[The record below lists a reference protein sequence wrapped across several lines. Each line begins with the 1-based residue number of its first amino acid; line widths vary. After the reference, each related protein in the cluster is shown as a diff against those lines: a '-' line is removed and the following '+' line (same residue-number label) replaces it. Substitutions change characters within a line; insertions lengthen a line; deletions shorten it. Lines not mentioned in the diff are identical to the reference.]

1 MPSRPIGRLFRKNS
15 GFSEIL
21 TRTLGTITF
30 TGRGGVICRPVIAE
44 RRLSGARHL
53 VGLTVEGW
61 HSQTTY
67 PLRLG
72 TFSTFGPSH
81 FGPRL
86 LVNSDLDHWSIRTF
100 FYWSIRTSK
109 IKILL
114 SIRTF
119 SVGQF
124 GHSVGYFFDFREL

>member
-1 MPSRPIGRLFRKNS
+1 MPVGC
-15 GFSEIL
+15 
-21 TRTLGTITF
+21 
-30 TGRGGVICRPVIAE
+30 GVICRPVIAK

-100 FYWSIRTSK
+100 FIGQFGPKNKDSFVNSDLFCWSIRTFCWVFFR
-109 IKILL
+109 L
-114 SIRTF
+114 SGVIDP
-119 SVGQF
+119 VGFLVHTSAFTAQR
-124 GHSVGYFFDFREL
+124 SAIP